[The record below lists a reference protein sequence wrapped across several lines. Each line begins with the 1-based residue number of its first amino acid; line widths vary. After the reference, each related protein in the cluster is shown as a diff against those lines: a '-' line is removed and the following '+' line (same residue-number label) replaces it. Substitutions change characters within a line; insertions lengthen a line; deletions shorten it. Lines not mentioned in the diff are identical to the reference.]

1 MILYHGS
8 MVVVDKPR
16 IIACAEGRGADF
28 GIGFYTT
35 SSYEQ
40 AVRWVHIRQQNLAM
54 TTSGFVSYF
63 EEPDNLL
70 KLPDLLVRRFMH
82 ASRAWLHFVHENR
95 SNPQFEHPYDIVKGP
110 VANDRVYATLTLWE
124 GGFYDEEQT
133 IRQLKTFKL
142 VDQYLFHTEKALDY
156 LRFLKA
162 EEIR

>member
-16 IIACAEGRGADF
+16 ILARTDGRGADF

-35 SSYEQ
+35 SSYDQ
-40 AVRWVHIRQQNLAM
+40 AVRWVHIRQQNQA
-54 TTSGFVSYF
+54 TTTLGFVSYF
-63 EEPDNLL
+63 EVTDNLL
-70 KLPDLLVRRFMH
+70 KLPDLRVRRFLH

-95 SNPQFEHPYDIVKGP
+95 SNPQFEHSYDIVKGP
-110 VANDRVYATLTLWE
+110 VANDRVYTTLTLWE
-124 GGFYDEEQT
+124 SGFYDEEQT

-142 VDQYLFHTEKALDY
+142 IDQYLLHTDKALAY
-156 LRFLKA
+156 LHFLKA